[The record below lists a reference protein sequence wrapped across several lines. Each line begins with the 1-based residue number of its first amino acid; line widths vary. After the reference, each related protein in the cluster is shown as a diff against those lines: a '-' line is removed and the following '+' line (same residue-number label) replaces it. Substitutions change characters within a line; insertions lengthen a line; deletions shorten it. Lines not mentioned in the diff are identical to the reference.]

1 MCAYTGISAQ
11 QKSRP
16 MGGFFMITITQSVT

>member
-1 MCAYTGISAQ
+1 MRVYTGISAQ